1 MFFRKPLIFTKF
13 TKIYILMTIILF
25 FTFIYMFLDDKN
37 FSGLNIIQELLKEEL
52 LKEKVKIE
60 IKNKIFEG
68 MTNLN
73 SYNDNKYNDSEDE
86 TKEIKKAVKKV
97 SDQIDKEEI
106 KIKPSLLQQFFN
118 RLYFSVSTGC
128 LLGYGDIYPI
138 TNVAKFLSIVQ
149 AILTVSL
156 IIY

>member
-1 MFFRKPLIFTKF
+1 MVHDLKQT
-13 TKIYILMTIILF
+13 ILL
-25 FTFIYMFLDDKN
+25 
-37 FSGLNIIQELLKEEL
+37 LNPQCE
-52 LKEKVKIE
+52 
-60 IKNKIFEG
+60 
-68 MTNLN
+68 
-73 SYNDNKYNDSEDE
+73 
-86 TKEIKKAVKKV
+86 
-97 SDQIDKEEI
+97 EEI